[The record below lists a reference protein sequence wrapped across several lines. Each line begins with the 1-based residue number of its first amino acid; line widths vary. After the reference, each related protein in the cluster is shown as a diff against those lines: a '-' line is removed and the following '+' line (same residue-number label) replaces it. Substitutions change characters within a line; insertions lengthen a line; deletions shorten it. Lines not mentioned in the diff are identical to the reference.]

1 MGTAE
6 SAQGLAVGRAVTGL
20 GAGTWVPLITAFS
33 SLFPAH
39 EAVRAAA
46 VLSAVGSV
54 GRVTATSVTGSLNLL
69 GGYSLAY
76 FLAAMTAGLAV
87 LLVLPAREKVHPP
100 RRPSLAGIG
109 RLVTRKDVLLPSLLA
124 AVLQYVVWAVTFSF
138 MPILAERLGATDI
151 TQSMLMS
158 LHVGLVA
165 LGSFVT
171 AAIVRRLGALRLV
184 YATFLL
190 LIAGTATTALAP
202 SLALVFVAQFFLGV
216 ARGLGYPVLM
226 GMSIQ
231 DVADAQRTTAMGL
244 HQSVYAIG
252 MFAGP
257 WLSGVLADTV
267 GIRPMLGVTA
277 AACLMASLFLIHLLP
292 QSRTGTV

>member
-1 MGTAE
+1 
-6 SAQGLAVGRAVTGL
+6 
-20 GAGTWVPLITAFS
+20 
-33 SLFPAH
+33 
-39 EAVRAAA
+39 
-46 VLSAVGSV
+46 
-54 GRVTATSVTGSLNLL
+54 
-69 GGYSLAY
+69 
-76 FLAAMTAGLAV
+76 
-87 LLVLPAREKVHPP
+87 VLPAGEKIHPP
-100 RRPSLAGIG
+100 RRASLTSIG

-151 TQSMLMS
+151 TQSVLMS
-158 LHVGLVA
+158 LHSGLVA
-165 LGSFVT
+165 LGSFAAT
-171 AAIVRRLGALRLV
+171 AIVKRLGTPGLV

-190 LIAGTATTALAP
+190 LSAGTAMTALAP
-202 SLALVFVAQFFLGV
+202 SLHLVFFAQFFLAV

-257 WLSGVLADTV
+257 WLGGVLADAV

-277 AACLMASLFLIHLLP
+277 AGCLMVSLFLIRLLP
-292 QSRTGTV
+292 QNPAGTV